1 MEGEKRRVHCSKG
14 FPKLKCFFRAL
25 EYISKL
31 EFASAESNM
40 EKYGGILMQN
50 LPGETV
56 AFLKLLCTDYR
67 KSDDPTNRDADRGE
81 SRQFSNPDNYLRHF
95 FKRPQEA
102 IDYLEHIV
110 REVVFLVHSR
120 VECSH

>member
-1 MEGEKRRVHCSKG
+1 
-14 FPKLKCFFRAL
+14 
-25 EYISKL
+25 
-31 EFASAESNM
+31 M

-67 KSDDPTNRDADRGE
+67 KSDSDLVDREAADRDN
-81 SRQFSNPDNYLRHF
+81 RQFSNPDNYLRHF

-102 IDYLEHIV
+102 IDFLEHIV
-110 REVVFLVHSR
+110 REVLFLIS
-120 VECSH
+120 CGQYNLFS